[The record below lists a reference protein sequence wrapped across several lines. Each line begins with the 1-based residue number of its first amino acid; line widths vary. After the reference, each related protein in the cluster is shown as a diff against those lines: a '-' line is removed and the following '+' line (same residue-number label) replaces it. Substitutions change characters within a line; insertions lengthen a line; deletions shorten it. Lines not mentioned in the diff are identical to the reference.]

1 MRALRLVMAAMPVI
15 GNCKDVAARAAPIR
29 SVRLQRRRN
38 SWPRFITVAATVSLG
53 AVSSAQATVLQAPT
67 DAPVWAHIGAA
78 ALLWMHI
85 IGGGAGIATGAI
97 AIASRKGGKTH
108 RAVGRMFFWVMLVC
122 YTVAAS
128 VAPFLDD
135 GQRPNTI
142 AGVMALYL
150 LLTGWATAQR
160 PEIRASVWQV
170 AGLIVALVIAGAG
183 ALFMKMGAESATG
196 TIDGSPPEAFV
207 VFMAAGVFAAAG
219 EIHVLIRKT
228 LSGPARIARHLWRMC
243 FSLFIASGSFFLGQM
258 QVMPQWMRES
268 AIPYVAALAPLGA
281 MLVWLVLVRI
291 PKRRKV
297 VPVAE

>member
-1 MRALRLVMAAMPVI
+1 MVFALLMV
-15 GNCKDVAARAAPIR
+15 GNAH
-29 SVRLQRRRN
+29 
-38 SWPRFITVAATVSLG
+38 
-53 AVSSAQATVLQAPT
+53 ATVLQAPAG
-67 DAPVWAHIGAA
+67 APVWVHIGAA

-85 IGGGAGIATGAI
+85 IGGGAGITTGAI
-97 AIASRKGGKTH
+97 AIASRKGGKIH
-108 RAVGRMFFWVMLVC
+108 RALGTAFFWVMLVC
-122 YTVAAS
+122 YIVAAG

-150 LLTGWATAQR
+150 LLSGRAAAQKR
-160 PEIRASVWQV
+160 EIKAGIFQV
-170 AGLIVALVIAGAG
+170 AGLVVALTIAGAG
-183 ALFMKMGAESATG
+183 ALFMKMGADSPTG

-207 VFMAAGVFAAAG
+207 VFMAAGLFAAAG
-219 EIHVLIRKT
+219 EIHVLVRQT

-268 AIPYVAALAPLGA
+268 AIPYVAALAPLAA

-297 VPVAE
+297 AVAE

>member
-1 MRALRLVMAAMPVI
+1 MVFALLMA
-15 GNCKDVAARAAPIR
+15 G
-29 SVRLQRRRN
+29 
-38 SWPRFITVAATVSLG
+38 
-53 AVSSAQATVLQAPT
+53 SAHATVLQAPAG
-67 DAPVWAHIGAA
+67 APVWAHIGAA

-97 AIASRKGGKTH
+97 AIASRKGGKIH
-108 RAVGRMFFWVMLVC
+108 RTAGRVFFWVMLVC
-122 YTVAAS
+122 YVVAAC

-150 LLTGWATAQR
+150 LLSGRAAAQK
-160 PEIRASVWQV
+160 PEIKAGIFQV
-170 AGLIVALVIAGAG
+170 AGLVVAVTIAGAG
-183 ALFMKMGAESATG
+183 ALFMKMGADSPTG

-207 VFMAAGVFAAAG
+207 VFMAAGLFAAAG
-219 EIHVLIRKT
+219 EIPVLVRKA
-228 LSGPARIARHLWRMC
+228 LGGPARIARHLWRMC

-268 AIPYVAALAPLGA
+268 AIPYAAALAPLAA

-291 PKRRKV
+291 PKRRKMA
-297 VPVAE
+297 VAE

>member
-1 MRALRLVMAAMPVI
+1 MRLPRLMNAWPKFIAAAM
-15 GNCKDVAARAAPIR
+15 
-29 SVRLQRRRN
+29 L
-38 SWPRFITVAATVSLG
+38 VSLA
-53 AVSSAQATVLQAPT
+53 AVGSAHASVLQAPA
-67 DAPVWAHIGAA
+67 DAPLWAHIGAA

-97 AIASRKGGKTH
+97 AIASRKGGKIH
-108 RAVGRMFFWVMLVC
+108 RAVGRAFFWVMLVC
-122 YTVAAS
+122 YTVAAG

-150 LLTGWATAQR
+150 LLTGRAAAQR
-160 PEIRASVWQV
+160 PEIKAGVYQV
-170 AGLIVALVIAGAG
+170 VGLVAALTIAGAG
-183 ALFMKMGAESATG
+183 ALFMKMGADSPAG

-207 VFMAAGVFAAAG
+207 VFMAAGLFAAAG
-219 EIHVLIRKT
+219 ELHVLVRRT
-228 LSGPARIARHLWRMC
+228 LSGRARIARHLWRMC

-281 MLVWLVLVRI
+281 MLLWLVLVRI
-291 PKRRKV
+291 PKRRKA
-297 VPVAE
+297 VAAAG

>member
-1 MRALRLVMAAMPVI
+1 MQLPFRTGAWVWPITTAMTFALL
-15 GNCKDVAARAAPIR
+15 
-29 SVRLQRRRN
+29 
-38 SWPRFITVAATVSLG
+38 
-53 AVSSAQATVLQAPT
+53 AVSDAHATVLQAPA

-78 ALLWMHI
+78 ALLSMHI

-97 AIASRKGGKTH
+97 AIATRKGGKVH
-108 RAVGRMFFWVMLVC
+108 RAVGRVFFCVMLIC
-122 YTVAAS
+122 YTVAAG

-150 LLTGWATAQR
+150 LLTGWTAAQR
-160 PEIRASVWQV
+160 PEIRSGVYQV
-170 AGLIVALVIAGAG
+170 AGLITALTIAGAG
-183 ALFMKMGAESATG
+183 ALFMKMGADSTTG

-207 VFMAAGVFAAAG
+207 VFMAAGLFAAAG
-219 EIHVLIRKT
+219 ELHVLVRRT

-268 AIPYVAALAPLGA
+268 ALPYVAALAPLGA

-297 VPVAE
+297 VPAPT

>member
-1 MRALRLVMAAMPVI
+1 M
-15 GNCKDVAARAAPIR
+15 
-29 SVRLQRRRN
+29 RLQRRRN
-38 SWPRFITVAATVSLG
+38 AWPSFVAIAVAVSLG
-53 AVSSAQATVLQAPT
+53 AVVSADASVLQPPT

-97 AIASRKGGKTH
+97 AVASRKGGKIH
-108 RAVGRMFFWVMLVC
+108 RAVGRVFFWVMLVC
-122 YTVAAS
+122 YTVAAG

-150 LLTGWATAQR
+150 LLTGWAAAQR
-160 PEIRASVWQV
+160 PEIRAGVFQV
-170 AGLIVALVIAGAG
+170 AGLIAALTIAGAG
-183 ALFMKMGAESATG
+183 AVFMKMGAESPAG

-207 VFMAAGVFAAAG
+207 VFMAAGLFAAAG
-219 EIHVLIRKT
+219 EIHVLVRRT

-243 FSLFIASGSFFLGQM
+243 FSLFIASGSFFLGQQ

-297 VPVAE
+297 VRVEG

>member
-1 MRALRLVMAAMPVI
+1 MIVFALLMV
-15 GNCKDVAARAAPIR
+15 GN
-29 SVRLQRRRN
+29 
-38 SWPRFITVAATVSLG
+38 TH
-53 AVSSAQATVLQAPT
+53 ATVLQAPAG
-67 DAPVWAHIGAA
+67 APVWTHIGAA

-85 IGGGAGIATGAI
+85 IGGGAGITTGAI
-97 AIASRKGGKTH
+97 AIASRKGGKIH
-108 RAVGRMFFWVMLVC
+108 RALGAVFFWVMLVC
-122 YTVAAS
+122 YIVAAG

-150 LLTGWATAQR
+150 LLTGRAAAQK
-160 PEIRASVWQV
+160 PEIKAGIFQV
-170 AGLIVALVIAGAG
+170 AGLVVALTIAGAG
-183 ALFMKMGAESATG
+183 ALFMKMGAESSTG

-207 VFMAAGVFAAAG
+207 VFMAAGLFAAAG
-219 EIHVLIRKT
+219 ELHVLVRKT

-268 AIPYVAALAPLGA
+268 AIPYVAALAPLAA
-281 MLVWLVLVRI
+281 MLVWLALVRI

-297 VPVAE
+297 AAAE

>member
-1 MRALRLVMAAMPVI
+1 MLAGSAEVPNRPDVRRMQTRTSAGWSLGPVVAFALL
-15 GNCKDVAARAAPIR
+15 AAP
-29 SVRLQRRRN
+29 
-38 SWPRFITVAATVSLG
+38 VAH
-53 AVSSAQATVLQAPT
+53 ATVLQAPA
-67 DAPVWAHIGAA
+67 DAPIWAHIGAA

-97 AIASRKGGKTH
+97 AIASRKGRKIH
-108 RAVGRMFFWVMLVC
+108 RAAGTAFFWVMLVC
-122 YTVAAS
+122 YVVAAS

-150 LLTGWATAQR
+150 LLTGWAAAQK
-160 PEIRASVWQV
+160 PEIRAGVYQI
-170 AGLIVALVIAGAG
+170 AGLVAALTIAGAG
-183 ALFMKMGAESATG
+183 ALFMKLSADSPTG

-207 VFMAAGVFAAAG
+207 VFMAAGLFAAAG
-219 EIHVLIRKT
+219 EVHVLVRRT

-258 QVMPQWMRES
+258 QVMPVWMRES
-268 AIPYVAALAPLGA
+268 AIPYVAALAPLAA

-297 VPVAE
+297 VTAAE